1 MTLKPTFLIPLLAT
15 AATVQGA
22 TLIWSGNGDGV
33 SLFDEQN
40 WQVED
45 GLLTGDFIP
54 KGGPAQTRHNL
65 IINKPGKVG
74 GTNGWGGTLDLGGT
88 GSLTVTGEA
97 DFFRMSVG
105 GTATLKNGS
114 VYFKDGNRD
123 FDFSGTW
130 DQVNAKVATGI
141 DLAGP
146 LKLTNKTILNTGWI
160 AYNQAVL
167 DGASILRVRGNDKV
181 FAWGKIN
188 LIDTDSKIIF
198 TGGKTIEAV
207 IKDHLSGNPAETRSH
222 TAGCILVNG
231 IGAVPGLNISIYQDP
246 ETGCT
251 VAQAIGKP
259 ETGGLLLSMQ

>member
-1 MTLKPTFLIPLLAT
+1 MTLRTTFQILLLT
-15 AATVQGA
+15 TVTTVQAA
-22 TLIWSGNGDGV
+22 TLIWTGNGDGV

-45 GLLTGDFIP
+45 GQLPGNFIP
-54 KGGPAQTRHNL
+54 KGPGQTRHNL
-65 IINKPGKVG
+65 IINKPGRIG

-88 GSLTVTGEA
+88 GSLTVSGEA

-114 VYFKDGNRD
+114 VYFKGGSRD

-146 LKLTNKTILNTGWI
+146 LKLTNKTILNTGWL
-160 AYNQAVL
+160 AYNQVVL
-167 DGASILRVRGNDKV
+167 DGASILRVRGNNKV

-222 TAGCILVNG
+222 AAGCILVNG
-231 IGAVPGLNISIYQDP
+231 NGAVPGFNITVYNDP
-246 ETGCT
+246 DTGCT

-259 ETGGLLLSMQ
+259 ETFGLLLSMQ